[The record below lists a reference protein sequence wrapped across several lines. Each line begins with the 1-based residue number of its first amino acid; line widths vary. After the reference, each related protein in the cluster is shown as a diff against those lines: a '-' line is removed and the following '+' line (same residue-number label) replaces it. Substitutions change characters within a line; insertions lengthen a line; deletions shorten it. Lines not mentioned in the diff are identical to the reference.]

1 MLLLYTHI
9 ERVANGII
17 CNNAICCTCI
27 MFFCNIAPAHSKSWL
42 AVHFQGADM
51 LFKATHWMLYFS
63 SAEMLVCTLS
73 ALTYSAC
80 LLFSCRSSH
89 FAIRLVGISLA
100 SVSSGVAILLRVP
113 EVLAWSVHFFGGRC
127 VVWVSYTPIALDE
140 DENGEEEVTHAPNQN
155 GAWRLMRTTSGA

>member
-17 CNNAICCTCI
+17 CNNSICCTCI
-27 MFFCNIAPAHSKSWL
+27 MFFATSPRLIAKVGWPYIFKGRICYSKL
-42 AVHFQGADM
+42 
-51 LFKATHWMLYFS
+51 S

-80 LLFSCRSSH
+80 LLFSYRSSH

-113 EVLAWSVHFFGGRC
+113 EVLAWSVHFFGGC
-127 VVWVSYTPIALDE
+127 VVWVSYTPIAL
-140 DENGEEEVTHAPNQN
+140 ENGEEEVTHAPNQN

>member
-1 MLLLYTHI
+1 
-9 ERVANGII
+9 
-17 CNNAICCTCI
+17 
-27 MFFCNIAPAHSKSWL
+27 
-42 AVHFQGADM
+42 M
-51 LFKATHWMLYFS
+51 LFKATHWMLYLS

-89 FAIRLVGISLA
+89 FAVIVGISLA

-113 EVLAWSVHFFGGRC
+113 EVLAWSVHFFGGRS

-140 DENGEEEVTHAPNQN
+140 DENGDSEEVTHAPNQN